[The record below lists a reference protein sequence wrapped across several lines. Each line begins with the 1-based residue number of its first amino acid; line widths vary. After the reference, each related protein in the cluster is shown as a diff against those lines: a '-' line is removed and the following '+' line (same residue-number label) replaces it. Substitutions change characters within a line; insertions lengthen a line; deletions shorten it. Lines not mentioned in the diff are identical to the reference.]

1 MKKVF
6 YFLFFFSCLCF
17 FGGCGGS
24 YTKVD
29 RVVDSDSMDSF
40 LDSLVAP
47 YQKIDDEV
55 HSRFLGVEMNYSMDD
70 FGKILEG
77 LGYRK
82 VKRSYDGFFATYYG
96 KYCGYEA
103 F

>member
-1 MKKVF
+1 M
-6 YFLFFFSCLCF
+6 
-17 FGGCGGS
+17 
-24 YTKVD
+24 
-29 RVVDSDSMDSF
+29 
-40 LDSLVAP
+40 DSLVAP

-82 VKRSYDGFFATYYG
+82 VKSFMMDSLPLIMGNIVDMKHFRSSFI
-96 KYCGYEA
+96 
-103 F
+103 